1 MIAKILLEDTRIK
14 DLYAM
19 MGFVPNVNL
28 IINAHKTS
36 LMKTSNAWINHM
48 AIRIAPNALILKI
61 AKLEGGP
68 EKFVTETKW
77 QMEFSHP
84 NVLNA
89 YLILIVTIKMHL
101 SAIRIP
107 HNALVIVLD

>member
-1 MIAKILLEDTRIK
+1 
-14 DLYAM
+14 M

-36 LMKTSNAWINHM
+36 LMKTLNAWINHM